1 MRLEHLLSGDL
12 VEEGEVCKDDDLLN
26 RTTLVWS
33 AINLLYSNII
43 EGEAASRELRAASY
57 ELQATSELAA
67 RS

>member
-1 MRLEHLLSGDL
+1 
-12 VEEGEVCKDDDLLN
+12 
-26 RTTLVWS
+26 LVWS